1 MEELFSEV
9 SQPLHYDP
17 IPILTLPPEEP
28 QPDLTAE
35 QTFFLLKREKAQRCK
50 VIALDRMGL
59 HPITTNVGNL
69 QFRQKVQLLKDVQ
82 ELMEKPNEEILEEF
96 NTICL
101 DKVFTDD
108 YTTFPVYKK
117 SIPIPI

>member
-1 MEELFSEV
+1 MFSEV
-9 SQPLHYDP
+9 STPLHYDP
-17 IPILTLPPEEP
+17 TPILTIPPDEP
-28 QPDLTAE
+28 EPALSAE
-35 QTFFLLKREKAQRCK
+35 QTIFLLKRQKAQKCK
-50 VIALDRMGL
+50 VIALDRMNL

-69 QFRQKVQLLKDVQ
+69 QCRQKAQLLKDVQ
-82 ELMEKPNEEILEEF
+82 ELMEKPNDEITEEF
-96 NTICL
+96 NNICL